1 MSTNALPIIDLSA
14 YLSGTAAGGTLA
26 ADAIRRACEEI
37 GFFLIAGHG
46 VEDALIEKTYA
57 SVKRFFDLPLGEK
70 MQVARPSAAVSRGYD
85 KVGGQALA
93 KTLGVSAPP
102 DLQEIFAFGQP
113 QIGDAPYYREGFGSI
128 HFAPNLWPQRPADFR
143 ANAEDYYRAMVGL
156 SRNLMR
162 LFALAL
168 KLPEDFFDAR
178 IDRQISNIRFLNYPD
193 QPDAPVPG
201 QLRAGAHSDYGTLTI
216 LRIEDAPGGLQ
227 VRDRQG
233 RWIDVGYVPGTFV
246 VNIGDLMM
254 QWTNDVWISTV
265 HRVVNPPRDRAL
277 GARRISMAFF
287 HQPNY
292 DAEIACLEACRS
304 AERPPKYAPTTS
316 GAHWRAKTAA
326 SRPAKPLAEPSLSN
340 V

>member
-1 MSTNALPIIDLSA
+1 MNTGTLPIIDLSA
-14 YLSGTAAGGTLA
+14 CLSGSAADGKMA

-37 GFFLIAGHG
+37 GFFLVSGHG
-46 VEDALIEKTYA
+46 VEETLIERTYA
-57 SVKRFFDLPLGEK
+57 SVKRFFDLPLDEK
-70 MQVARPSAAVSRGYD
+70 MQIARQSGAVSRGYD
-85 KVGGQALA
+85 KLGGQALS
-93 KTLGVSAPP
+93 KTLGVLAPP
-102 DLQEIFAFGQP
+102 DLQEVFSFGPP
-113 QIGDAPYYREGFGSI
+113 QIGDTPYYREGYGTI

-156 SRNLMR
+156 SGRLMR

-168 KLPEDFFDAR
+168 RLPEDFFGSK
-178 IDRQISNIRFLNYPD
+178 IDRQISSIRFINYPD

-227 VRDRQG
+227 VQDRQG

-254 QWTNDVWISTV
+254 QWTNDTWISTV
-265 HRVVNPPRDRAL
+265 HRVVNPTRDRGL
-277 GARRISMAFF
+277 GARRISMVFF

-292 DAEIACLEACRS
+292 DAEIACLEACLS
-304 AERPPKYAPTTS
+304 ADRLPKYAPITS
-316 GAHWRAKTAA
+316 GAHWRAKNAA
-326 SRPAKPLAEPSLSN
+326 SRAAKSIA
-340 V
+340 